1 MDKVDRLRYDQLAVF
16 VCSRNTIGPKGIQR
30 QEFIVSKRIE
40 ESRAAKAR
48 VRAQTDIAG
57 KEFPELRLIR
67 PSLIPVLCDRPRC
80 FRDRHDRNEAVITAT
95 IEVTAPA
102 CAGESKRIWR
112 RQPVPSPSFIQ
123 R

>member
-1 MDKVDRLRYDQLAVF
+1 MDKVDRLWCDQLAVF

-48 VRAQTDIAG
+48 VRSQTDIAG

-67 PSLIPVLCDRPRC
+67 PSLIPVLCDRPVLR
-80 FRDRHDRNEAVITAT
+80 RSPRSERRKRSL
-95 IEVTAPA
+95 PPQ
-102 CAGESKRIWR
+102 SK
-112 RQPVPSPSFIQ
+112 SPL